1 MKSILL
7 LILLSFAGQKAEAQY
22 GYNYNGQFIRLTP
35 DKTSVTYL
43 ETKGMDIST
52 LQAKTRTLGTKSI
65 KWTKI
70 SQDGFMADINAE
82 KAQALGYISKQ
93 YRSSAGGKVI
103 VLPRILVSLIDSSLI
118 TTFLAENKQSLTLDK
133 KIGDMYRFAC
143 HAKNS
148 TEVLALIANLAKRID
163 VKWCE
168 PDMLSDYKTDNPLY
182 SWQYYLKNTGQS
194 GGKQGIDINIEPAW
208 ESVQGGSDVVVAV
221 IDTGVDNN
229 HEDMQGCVLN
239 GYTAGG
245 NNSAGAPI
253 NPSEKVPKAHGICCA
268 GIIGAL
274 NNNVGIRGIASGVKI
289 LPVNIF
295 PHYAS
300 IHNRAGAV
308 SSSEIASAIYWA
320 YPKAD
325 VLSCS
330 WGGGSFSNAI
340 VDAINSAQKHGREG
354 KGTVVVFSSGNK
366 NEIDLSDSL
375 SFPGSLKNV
384 LTVGAIDNK
393 GEKSWYSKF
402 GSALNVVAPGDD
414 IVTLDRMGSLGY
426 SNGNYM
432 YVFGGTSAACP
443 QVAGIAALMISKN
456 RELTEKQI
464 REIIQNTARDL
475 GDKGFDIKYGHGLVD
490 AAAAIN
496 AVPFQIYGDDY
507 LCDESVY
514 YIRNIPD
521 DKSYSVQWEIHGQY
535 VIPSMM
541 KIDESGRLCTLIK
554 NKYLP
559 FRQALE
565 LKAKLLRNNH
575 IIAELSKQIIKR
587 AKVTGTYEQEACH
600 YYNAMHPKIT
610 PKELEDK
617 AHFVHQGCE
626 VTLKLRNVEGQK
638 VRYEEMPGCKPDYF
652 MNLSDKVIF
661 RLPKGTGG
669 IPFYVT
675 ITDEKG
681 CDDCRFLFFTASGNE
696 DLPPD
701 CLSIGQE
708 GKIYHISLVDN
719 KALNSGQT
727 NAGQG
732 VKMHSIQTREKAT
745 SWKVEVYNTKTA
757 HKVYEK
763 YVAGES
769 VELDATNL
777 EKGVY
782 IINAVQGDNSY
793 TKKIR
798 VE

>member
-7 LILLSFAGQKAEAQY
+7 LISLLFAGQKAEAQY
-22 GYNYNGQFIRLTP
+22 GYNYNGQFISLAP
-35 DKTSVTYL
+35 DNTSVTYL

-52 LQAKTRTLGTKSI
+52 LQAKTRTLGTRGVKWI
-65 KWTKI
+65 KV
-70 SQDGFMADINAE
+70 SQDGFMADVNAE
-82 KAQALGYISKQ
+82 KAQALGYVSKQ
-93 YRSSAGGKVI
+93 YRSSTGGKVI

-696 DLPPD
+696 DLPPN

>member
-7 LILLSFAGQKAEAQY
+7 LISLLLAGQKAEAQY
-22 GYNYNGQFIRLTP
+22 GYNYNGQFISLAP
-35 DKTSVTYL
+35 DNTSITYL

-82 KAQALGYISKQ
+82 KAQTLGYVSKQ

-118 TTFLAENKQSLTLDK
+118 TSFLAENKQRLTLDK
-133 KIGDMYRFAC
+133 KIGNMYRFAC
-143 HAKNS
+143 HVKNS

-168 PDMLSDYKTDNPLY
+168 PDMLSDYKKDNPLY
-182 SWQYYLKNTGQS
+182 SRQYYLKNTGQL

-208 ESVQGGSDVVVAV
+208 ESIQVGSDVVVAM
-221 IDTGVDNN
+221 IDDGVDSN
-229 HEDMQGCVLN
+229 HEDMQGCVLS

-245 NNSAGAPI
+245 YNSAGAPC
-253 NPSEKVPKAHGICCA
+253 NPSNYQPKAHGICCA

-300 IHNRAGAV
+300 IYNKAGAV
-308 SSSEIASAIYWA
+308 SSSEIANAIYWA

-330 WGGGSFSNAI
+330 WGGGAFSNAI
-340 VDAINSAQKHGREG
+340 VDAVNSAQKYGREG
-354 KGTVVVFSSGNK
+354 KGTVVVFAAGNK
-366 NEIDLSDSL
+366 EDETDSDSL
-375 SFPGSLKNV
+375 SFPGCLKNV
-384 LTVGAIDNK
+384 LTVGAIDSK
-393 GEKSWYSKF
+393 GDKSWYSKF

-426 SNGNYM
+426 LNGNYM
-432 YVFGGTSAACP
+432 YMFGGTSAACP

-514 YIRNIPD
+514 YIRNLPN
-521 DKSYSVQWEIHGQY
+521 DKSYSVQWQLHGPY
-535 VIPSMM
+535 VVPSIM
-541 KIDESGRLCTLIK
+541 KIDESGRFCTLTK
-554 NKYLP
+554 NDNYP
-559 FRQALE
+559 NQHTFY
-565 LKAKLLRNNH
+565 LKAKLFRNGN
-575 IIAELSKQIIKR
+575 IIAELNKKITKLV
-587 AKVTGTYEQEACH
+587 KVTGTYEQEACG
-600 YYNAMHPKIT
+600 YYNAWHPKIN
-610 PKELEDK
+610 PQELEDK
-617 AHFVHQGCE
+617 AHFVHQGCM
-626 VTLKLRNVEGQK
+626 VTLRLQNVGGRK
-638 VRYEEMPGCKPDYF
+638 VWYEEMPGCKPEYF
-652 MNLSDKVIF
+652 FDWGNKVQF
-661 RLPKGTGG
+661 MLPKGTGG

-681 CDDCRFLFFTASGNE
+681 CNKCRFLFFTVCGNQN
-696 DLPPD
+696 LAQNS
-701 CLSIGQE
+701 LNIRQE

-727 NAGQG
+727 NAEQG
-732 VKMHSIQTREKAT
+732 VKMQSMQTREKAT
-745 SWKVEVYNTKTA
+745 SWKIEVYNTKTA

-769 VELDATNL
+769 IELDATNW

>member
-22 GYNYNGQFIRLTP
+22 GYNFNGQFIKLTP
-35 DKTSVTYL
+35 DKTSVIYL

-52 LQAKTRTLGTKSI
+52 LQAKTRTLGTRGV
-65 KWTKI
+65 KWVKV
-70 SQDGFMADINAE
+70 SQDGFMADVNAE
-82 KAQALGYISKQ
+82 KAQTLGYVSKQ
-93 YRSSAGGKVI
+93 YRSSTGGKVI

-118 TTFLAENKQSLTLDK
+118 TTFLAENKQRLTLDK
-133 KIGDMYRFAC
+133 KIGDMYRLAC
-143 HAKNS
+143 HVKNS

-168 PDMLSDYKTDNPLY
+168 PDMLADYKTDNPLY

-208 ESVQGGSDVVVAV
+208 ESVQGGSDVVVAI
-221 IDTGVDNN
+221 IDDGVDNN

-245 NNSAGAPI
+245 NNSAGAPC
-253 NPSEKVPKAHGICCA
+253 NPSEYDSKPHGIACA
-268 GIIGAL
+268 GLIGAL
-274 NNNVGIRGIASGVKI
+274 NNNIGIRGIASGVKI

-295 PHYAS
+295 PHYVAVKGGSSSAS
-300 IHNRAGAV
+300 N
-308 SSSEIASAIYWA
+308 SEIANAINWTYN
-320 YPKAD
+320 KAD

-330 WGGGSFSNAI
+330 WGGGTPSNAI
-340 VDAINSAQKHGREG
+340 VDAIGVVQKYGRKG
-354 KGTVVVFSSGNK
+354 KGAVVVFSAGNK

-384 LTVGAIDNK
+384 LTVGAIDSK

-402 GSALNVVAPGDD
+402 GSALNVVAPGDG

-426 SNGNYM
+426 LNGNYM
-432 YVFGGTSAACP
+432 YMFGGTSAACP

-490 AAAAIN
+490 ATAAIN

-507 LCDESVY
+507 LCDSSVY

-521 DKSYSVQWEIHGQY
+521 DKSYSVKWKMDGHYTVPPQMNI
-535 VIPSMM
+535 S
-541 KIDESGRLCTLIK
+541 DDGRTCILIK
-554 NKYLP
+554 QKPYP
-559 FRQALE
+559 YRQTID
-565 LKAKLLRNNH
+565 LKAKLLRNGNV
-575 IIAELSKQIIKR
+575 IAALNKQIIIR
-587 AKVTGTYEQEACH
+587 TKVTGTYEQEACG
-600 YYNAMHPKIT
+600 YYNAWHPKIR
-610 PKELEDK
+610 PQELEDK
-617 AHFVHQGCE
+617 AHFVHQGCM
-626 VTLKLRNVEGQK
+626 VTLRLQNVDGRNVW
-638 VRYEEMPGCKPDYF
+638 YEEMPGCKPDYF
-652 MNLSDKVIF
+652 MNLGDKVIF
-661 RLPKGTGG
+661 MLPKGTGG
-669 IPFYVT
+669 IPFNVI
-675 ITDEKG
+675 ITDDKG
-681 CDDCRFLFFTASGNE
+681 CDKCRFLFFTVSANQN
-696 DLPPD
+696 LPPD

-708 GKIYHISLVDN
+708 GNIYHISLVDN
-719 KALNSGQT
+719 KALNSGLT
-727 NAGQG
+727 NAEQG
-732 VKMHSIQTREKAT
+732 VKMHSMKTHEKAT
-745 SWKVEVYNTKTA
+745 SWKIEVYNTKTA

-763 YVAGES
+763 YISGES
-769 VELDATNL
+769 VELDATNW

-782 IINAVQGDNSY
+782 IINAVQGNNSY

>member
-52 LQAKTRTLGTKSI
+52 LQAKTRTLGTRGV
-65 KWTKI
+65 KWVKV
-70 SQDGFMADINAE
+70 SQDGFMADVNAE
-82 KAQALGYISKQ
+82 KAQALGYVSKQ

-118 TTFLAENKQSLTLDK
+118 ASFLAENKQRLTLDK

-143 HAKNS
+143 HVKNS

-208 ESVQGGSDVVVAV
+208 ESVQGGSDVVVAI
-221 IDTGVDNN
+221 IDDGVDNN

-245 NNSAGAPI
+245 YNSAGAPC
-253 NPSEKVPKAHGICCA
+253 NPSKYDSKPHGIACA
-268 GIIGAL
+268 GLIGAL
-274 NNNVGIRGIASGVKI
+274 NNNIGIRGIASGVKI

-295 PHYAS
+295 PRYVAVKGGSSSAS
-300 IHNRAGAV
+300 N
-308 SSSEIASAIYWA
+308 SEIANAINWTYN
-320 YPKAD
+320 KAD

-330 WGGGSFSNAI
+330 WGGGTPSNAI
-340 VDAINSAQKHGREG
+340 VDAINSIQKYGRQG
-354 KGTVVVFSSGNK
+354 KGAVVVFSSGNK

-384 LTVGAIDNK
+384 LTVGAIDSK

-402 GSALNVVAPGDD
+402 GSALNVVAPGDG

-426 SNGNYM
+426 STGNYF
-432 YVFGGTSAACP
+432 YGFGGTSAACP

-490 AAAAIN
+490 ATAAIN

-507 LCDESVY
+507 LCDSSVY

-521 DKSYSVQWEIHGQY
+521 DKNYSVQWEIGKY
-535 VIPSMM
+535 TSIPPILEI
-541 KIDESGRLCTLIK
+541 KDDGRTCVLIK
-554 NKYLP
+554 RNYP
-559 FRQALE
+559 YRQTVE
-565 LKAKLLRNNH
+565 LKAKLLRNGSV
-575 IIAELSKQIIKR
+575 ITELSKQIIIR
-587 AKVTGTYEQEACH
+587 TKVTGTYEQEACG
-600 YYNAMHPKIT
+600 YYNVWHPKIR
-610 PKELEDK
+610 PQELEDE
-617 AHFVHQGCE
+617 AHFVHQGCM
-626 VTLKLRNVEGQK
+626 VTLRLQNVDGRK
-638 VRYEEMPGCKPDYF
+638 VWYDERGAKPEYF
-652 MNLSDKVIF
+652 MNLGDKVIF
-661 RLPKGTGG
+661 MLPKGTGG
-669 IPFYVT
+669 IPFNVT
-675 ITDEKG
+675 ITGEKS
-681 CDDCRFLFFTASGNE
+681 CDNCKFLFFTVTGNQNL
-696 DLPPD
+696 LPKW
-701 CLSIGQE
+701 LSIRQE

-719 KALNSGQT
+719 KAPNSGQT
-727 NAGQG
+727 NAEQG
-732 VKMHSIQTREKAT
+732 VKMHSMQTHEKAT
-745 SWKVEVYNTKTA
+745 SWKIEVYNTKTA

-763 YVAGES
+763 SISGES
-769 VELDATNL
+769 VELDATNW

-782 IINAVQGDNSY
+782 IIYAVQGNNSY

>member
-7 LILLSFAGQKAEAQY
+7 LISLLFAGQKAEAQY
-22 GYNYNGQFIRLTP
+22 GYNYNGQFISLSP
-35 DKTSVTYL
+35 DNTSITYL
-43 ETKGMDIST
+43 ETKDMDIST

-70 SQDGFMADINAE
+70 SQDGFMADINSE
-82 KAQALGYISKQ
+82 KAQTLGYVSKQ
-93 YRSSAGGKVI
+93 YRSSTGGKVI

-118 TTFLAENKQSLTLDK
+118 TSFLAENKQRLTLDR
-133 KIGDMYRFAC
+133 KIGNMYRFAC
-143 HAKNS
+143 HVKNS
-148 TEVLALIANLAKRID
+148 SEVLALVANLTKRID

-221 IDTGVDNN
+221 IDAGVDND

-245 NNSAGAPI
+245 YNSAGAPC
-253 NPSEKVPKAHGICCA
+253 NPSKDDPKWHGIACA

-274 NNNVGIRGIASGVKI
+274 NNNVGIRGIASCVKI

-295 PHYAS
+295 PHYVAEPEGS
-300 IHNRAGAV
+300 SSV
-308 SSSEIASAIYWA
+308 SNSEIASAIDWVYN
-320 YPKAD
+320 KAD

-330 WGGGSFSNAI
+330 WGGGTPSNAI
-340 VDAINSAQKHGREG
+340 VDAIGDVQKYGRDG
-354 KGTVVVFSSGNK
+354 KGAVVVFSAGNK
-366 NEIDLSDSL
+366 GRTDMSDSL

-384 LTVGAIDNK
+384 LTVGAIDQF
-393 GEKSWYSKF
+393 GEKTDYSKF
-402 GSALNVVAPGDD
+402 GSALNVVAPGEA

-426 SNGNYM
+426 LNGNYM
-432 YVFGGTSAACP
+432 YMFGGTSAACP

-507 LCDESVY
+507 LCDKSVY

-521 DKSYSVQWEIHGQY
+521 DKSYSVKWEIHGQY
-535 VIPSMM
+535 ASPSMM

-559 FRQALE
+559 YRQALE

-600 YYNAMHPKIT
+600 YYNAWHPKIT

-652 MNLSDKVIF
+652 FDWGNKVTF
-661 RLPKGTGG
+661 RFPKGTGG

-727 NAGQG
+727 NAEQG
-732 VKMHSIQTREKAT
+732 VKMHSMQTHEKAT
-745 SWKVEVYNTKTA
+745 SWKIEVYNTKTA

-763 YVAGES
+763 YISGES
-769 VELDATNL
+769 VELDATNW
-777 EKGVY
+777 EKGIY
-782 IINAVQGDNSY
+782 IINAVQGNNSY

>member
-7 LILLSFAGQKAEAQY
+7 LISLLFAGQKAEAQY
-22 GYNYNGQFIRLTP
+22 GYNYNGQFISLAP
-35 DKTSVTYL
+35 DNTSVTYL

-52 LQAKTRTLGTKSI
+52 LQAKTRTLGTRGVKWI
-65 KWTKI
+65 KV
-70 SQDGFMADINAE
+70 SQDGFMADVNAE
-82 KAQALGYISKQ
+82 KAQALGYVSKQ
-93 YRSSAGGKVI
+93 YRSSTGGKVI

>member
-52 LQAKTRTLGTKSI
+52 LQAKTRTLGTRGV
-65 KWTKI
+65 KWVKV
-70 SQDGFMADINAE
+70 SQDGFMADVNAE
-82 KAQALGYISKQ
+82 KAQALGYVSKQ

-118 TTFLAENKQSLTLDK
+118 ASFLAENKQRLTLDK

-143 HAKNS
+143 HVKNS

-208 ESVQGGSDVVVAV
+208 ESVQGGSDVVVAI
-221 IDTGVDNN
+221 IDDGVDNN

-245 NNSAGAPI
+245 YNSAGAPC
-253 NPSEKVPKAHGICCA
+253 NPSKYDSKPHGIACA
-268 GIIGAL
+268 GLIGAL
-274 NNNVGIRGIASGVKI
+274 NNNIGIRGIASGVKI

-295 PHYAS
+295 PRYVAVKGGSSSAS
-300 IHNRAGAV
+300 N
-308 SSSEIASAIYWA
+308 SEIANAINWTYN
-320 YPKAD
+320 KAD

-330 WGGGSFSNAI
+330 WGGGTPSNAI
-340 VDAINSAQKHGREG
+340 VDAINSIQKYGRQG
-354 KGTVVVFSSGNK
+354 KGAVVVFSSGNK

-384 LTVGAIDNK
+384 LTVGAIDSK

-402 GSALNVVAPGDD
+402 GSALNVVAPGDG

-426 SNGNYM
+426 STGNYF
-432 YVFGGTSAACP
+432 YGFGGTSAACP

-490 AAAAIN
+490 ATAAIN

-521 DKSYSVQWEIHGQY
+521 DKSYSVQWQLHGPY
-535 VIPSMM
+535 VGPSIM
-541 KIDESGRLCTLIK
+541 KIDESGRFCTLTK
-554 NKYLP
+554 NDNYP
-559 FRQALE
+559 NQHSFY
-565 LKAKLLRNNH
+565 LKAKLFRNGN
-575 IIAELSKQIIKR
+575 IIAELNKKITKLV
-587 AKVTGTYEQEACH
+587 KVTGTYEQEACG
-600 YYNAMHPKIT
+600 YYNAWHPKIN
-610 PKELEDK
+610 PQELEDK
-617 AHFVHQGCE
+617 AHFVHQGCN
-626 VTLKLRNVEGQK
+626 VTLRLQNVGGRK
-638 VRYEEMPGCKPDYF
+638 VWYEEMPGCKPEYF
-652 MNLSDKVIF
+652 FDWGNKVTF
-661 RLPKGTGG
+661 MLPKGTGG
-669 IPFYVT
+669 IPFNVI

-681 CDDCRFLFFTASGNE
+681 CNKCRFLFFTVSANQN
-696 DLPPD
+696 LPPD
-701 CLSIGQE
+701 CLSIRQE

-727 NAGQG
+727 NAEQG
-732 VKMHSIQTREKAT
+732 VKMQSMQTREKAT
-745 SWKVEVYNTKTA
+745 GWKIEVYNTKTA

-763 YVAGES
+763 SISGES
-769 VELDATNL
+769 VELDATNW

-782 IINAVQGDNSY
+782 IIYAVQGNNSY

>member
-7 LILLSFAGQKAEAQY
+7 LISLLFAGQKAEAQY
-22 GYNYNGQFIRLTP
+22 GYNYNGQFISLAP
-35 DKTSVTYL
+35 DNTSVTYL

-52 LQAKTRTLGTKSI
+52 LQAKTRTLGTRGVKWI
-65 KWTKI
+65 KV
-70 SQDGFMADINAE
+70 SQDGFMADVNAE
-82 KAQALGYISKQ
+82 KAQALGYVSKQ
-93 YRSSAGGKVI
+93 YRSSTGGKVI

-245 NNSAGAPI
+245 NNSAGEPI

>member
-22 GYNYNGQFIRLTP
+22 GYNFNGQFIKLTP
-35 DKTSVTYL
+35 DKTSVIYL

-52 LQAKTRTLGTKSI
+52 LQAKTRTLGTRGVKWI
-65 KWTKI
+65 KVN
-70 SQDGFMADINAE
+70 QDGFVADVNAE
-82 KAQALGYISKQ
+82 KAQALGYVSKQ
-93 YRSSAGGKVI
+93 YRSSTGGKVI
-103 VLPRILVSLIDSSLI
+103 VLPRILVSLVDSSLI
-118 TTFLAENKQSLTLDK
+118 TSFLAENKQRLTLDK
-133 KIGDMYRFAC
+133 KIGNMYRFAC
-143 HAKNS
+143 HVKNS
-148 TEVLALIANLAKRID
+148 TEVLALVANLTKRID

-182 SWQYYLKNTGQS
+182 SRQYYLKNTGQL

-208 ESVQGGSDVVVAV
+208 ESIQGGSDVVVAI
-221 IDTGVDNN
+221 IDDGVDNN

-245 NNSAGAPI
+245 NNSAGAPC
-253 NPSEKVPKAHGICCA
+253 NPSKYDSKPHGIACA
-268 GIIGAL
+268 GLIGAL
-274 NNNVGIRGIASGVKI
+274 NNNIGIRGIASGVKI

-295 PHYAS
+295 PHYVAVKDGSSSAS
-300 IHNRAGAV
+300 N
-308 SSSEIASAIYWA
+308 SEIANAINWTYN
-320 YPKAD
+320 KAD

-330 WGGGSFSNAI
+330 WSGGTPSNAI
-340 VDAINSAQKHGREG
+340 VDAIGVVQKYGRKG
-354 KGTVVVFSSGNK
+354 KGAVVVFSAGNK
-366 NEIDLSDSL
+366 RRTDISDSL

-384 LTVGAIDNK
+384 LTVGAIDQF
-393 GEKSWYSKF
+393 GEKTDYSKF
-402 GSALNVVAPGDD
+402 GSALNVVAPGEA
-414 IVTLDRMGSLGY
+414 IVTLDRMDSLGY
-426 SNGNYM
+426 TYGNYF
-432 YVFGGTSAACP
+432 YGFGGTSAACP

-521 DKSYSVQWEIHGQY
+521 DKSYSVQWQLHGPY
-535 VIPSMM
+535 VVPSIM
-541 KIDESGRLCTLIK
+541 KIDESGRFCTLTK
-554 NKYLP
+554 NDNYP
-559 FRQALE
+559 NQHSFY
-565 LKAKLLRNNH
+565 LKAKLFRNGN
-575 IIAELSKQIIKR
+575 IIAELNKKITKLV
-587 AKVTGTYEQEACH
+587 KVTGTYEQEACG
-600 YYNAMHPKIT
+600 YYNVWHPKIR
-610 PKELEDK
+610 PQELEDK
-617 AHFVHQGCE
+617 AHFVHQGCM
-626 VTLKLRNVEGQK
+626 VTLRLQNVGGRK
-638 VRYEEMPGCKPDYF
+638 VWYEEMPGCKPEYF
-652 MNLSDKVIF
+652 FDWGNKVTF
-661 RLPKGTGG
+661 MLPKGTGG
-669 IPFYVT
+669 IPFNVI

-681 CDDCRFLFFTASGNE
+681 CNKCRFLFFTVSANQN
-696 DLPPD
+696 LPPD
-701 CLSIGQE
+701 CLSIRQE

-727 NAGQG
+727 NAEQG
-732 VKMHSIQTREKAT
+732 VKMQSMQTREKAT
-745 SWKVEVYNTKTA
+745 GWKIEVYNTKTA

-763 YVAGES
+763 SISGES
-769 VELDATNL
+769 VELDATNW

-782 IINAVQGDNSY
+782 IIYAVQGNNSY